1 MRTVTE
7 VQVKLIELKE
17 TRETYMDYLR
27 NLPPDEDIY
36 LILDTITCLSQRI
49 ESLQWV
55 LCQKQEFS
63 NNPIHPIDR

>member
-1 MRTVTE
+1 MRTVSE

-55 LCQKQEFS
+55 LIEKEEFS

>member
-7 VQVKLIELKE
+7 IQVKLIELTK
-17 TRETYMDYLR
+17 TRQTYMDYLR

-55 LCQKQEFS
+55 LSQKQEFS